1 MSSRLR
7 ASVWIAICAV
17 AALLAAAA
25 FFLREPSLELRSVE
39 GRLLAAYALDRS
51 EPGFQISYRHSVA
64 RLPAIEY
71 FRPAPGGGLELYKT
85 AYQGLGAGLPF
96 GEEGGVV
103 RLEDGWIVIE
113 GLQRRWPSLR
123 LSPMPLTE
131 HSLRVGGRLVDLA
144 SLSGS
149 RALELR
155 LESRSRIGRL
165 VFGRRMG
172 YIKP

>member
-7 ASVWIAICAV
+7 TRVLIGAA

-25 FFLREPSLELRSVE
+25 LFLRAPALELRAAD
-39 GRLLAAYALDRS
+39 GRLLAAYALDRR
-51 EPGFQISYRHSVA
+51 EPAFQISYRHSVA

-71 FRPAPGGGLELYKT
+71 FREGPNGALELYKT

-96 GEEGGVV
+96 GEEGGSV
-103 RLEDGWIVIE
+103 RLEGGWILIE
-113 GLQRRWPSLR
+113 GLHRRFPTVS

-131 HSLRVGGRLVDLA
+131 HSLRAGGREVDLA
-144 SLSGS
+144 DLSGGRSLS
-149 RALELR
+149 LR
-155 LESRSRIGRL
+155 IARRSLIGRL
-165 VFGRRMG
+165 VRGAWMG